1 MDDASL
7 LSLYETLSSRQ
18 KEFIVSHL
26 NVLRDTRVLNAP
38 SRQTVS
44 KWKADDRDFLLVY
57 EGLRAR
63 NWRFPAL
70 QGLVPG
76 STPQEMAD
84 SVSAIIESAVKVRA
98 DSAVPFDDR
107 AVRLAE
113 AELQKAPDVLP
124 TLGQQLEV
132 MSQHLPKVVRRHLA
146 IILDSSTS
154 NKDAISAIR
163 LFYETLGVTP
173 ESLVPGGRTNKMIVN
188 VLQMVGPQLAAVAK
202 ERGLDMSGEMRSL
215 LHAYPELLSV
225 DGGFH
230 VEGESESSTCT
241 DSRTE
246 ECKAEE
252 SDGQVPAMFDIP
264 SAGCDSMETTHD
276 IEPLSNTD

>member
-7 LSLYETLSSRQ
+7 LSLYESLSSRQ
-18 KEFIVSHL
+18 KEFIVGHL
-26 NVLRDTRVLNAP
+26 NVLRDTQVLSAP

-44 KWKADDRDFLLVY
+44 KWKADSRDFLSVY
-57 EGLRAR
+57 EDLRAR

-84 SVSAIIESAVKVRA
+84 SVSAIIETAVKTRA

-215 LHAYPELLSV
+215 LHAYPELFSV
-225 DGGFH
+225 DGEFH
-230 VEGESESSTCT
+230 VEGEGESSTCAN
-241 DSRTE
+241 SRAE

-252 SDGQVPAMFDIP
+252 SDGQVPSMFDIP
-264 SAGCDSMETTHD
+264 GEGCDSMETTHD
-276 IEPLSNTD
+276 SVPLSDNG